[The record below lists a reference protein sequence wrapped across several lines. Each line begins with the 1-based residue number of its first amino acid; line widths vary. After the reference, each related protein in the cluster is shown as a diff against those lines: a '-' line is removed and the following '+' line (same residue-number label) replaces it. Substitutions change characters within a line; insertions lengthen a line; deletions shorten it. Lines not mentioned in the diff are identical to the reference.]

1 MNTITLSHKSISK
14 HLSFDQI
21 SFIVSEVAHF
31 DASCN
36 GKKEIMVKLNLL
48 KTSSFCRNFS
58 NFLHHFLSNARHQS

>member
-1 MNTITLSHKSISK
+1 MKTITLSHKSISK

-36 GKKEIMVKLNLL
+36 GKKRNTG
-48 KTSSFCRNFS
+48 KTQFIKN
-58 NFLHHFLSNARHQS
+58 